1 MIEVPIPLPVFRGSR
16 LFRHFVRVV
25 VGDRVLFLFFRTRR
39 ARERFERGWEREL
52 ARFAERLEPTRTR
65 RGEAEAEAE
74 ADAVRPWNL
83 KWPPRTRGR
92 ERRRRRRRKS
102 R

>member
-25 VGDRVLFLFFRTRR
+25 VGDRALFLFFRTRR

-65 RGEAEAEAE
+65 RGEAEA
-74 ADAVRPWNL
+74 VRPWNL

-92 ERRRRRRRKS
+92 ERRRRKS